1 MREIS
6 PIHRHET
13 GAPVNLVPPAILLS
27 HMRELNNLI
36 ARRAYEIFES
46 RGKEH
51 GRHLDDW
58 LQAESEVM
66 YTCRHDLR
74 ESDLAFTLRAEVPGS
89 FTAEQLKV
97 SVEPHRLMVGG
108 ERELDVLRGDS
119 SGTHSEKRSQYIFGV
134 HDLPDEVDPAK
145 AKAIL
150 RGEVLEIV
158 MPKVTVAAKSE
169 KKVKVASRANWS
181 AGDSSLRGPY
191 TAKFD
196 AVPSRYRATE
206 ERRVKPMV

>member
-6 PIHRHET
+6 TTHRHEA
-13 GAPVNLVPPAILLS
+13 GAPVNLVPPAILLD
-27 HMRELNNLI
+27 RKQELHSRI

-46 RGKEH
+46 HGKEH

-89 FTAEQLKV
+89 FTPEQLRV
-97 SVEPHRLMVGG
+97 SVEPHRLMVSG

-119 SGTHSEKRSQYIFGV
+119 SGTHTEKRLQYIFGA
-134 HDLPDEVDPAK
+134 HDLSNEVDPAK
-145 AKAIL
+145 AKATL
-150 RGEVLEIV
+150 RREVLEIV
-158 MPKVTVAAKSE
+158 MPKVAAATKSE
-169 KKVKVASRANWS
+169 GKVKAASRAN
-181 AGDSSLRGPY
+181 
-191 TAKFD
+191 
-196 AVPSRYRATE
+196 
-206 ERRVKPMV
+206 

>member
-1 MREIS
+1 MKEAS
-6 PIHRHET
+6 AVQRHET
-13 GAPVNLVPPAILLS
+13 GVPVNLVPPAILLN
-27 HMRELNNLI
+27 HRRKLHDLI
-36 ARRAYEIFES
+36 ARRAYELYEQ
-46 RGKEH
+46 RGGEH

-74 ESDLAFTLRAEVPGS
+74 DSDLAFTLRAEVPGS

-134 HDLPDEVDPAK
+134 HDLPNEVDPAK

-150 RGEVLEIV
+150 GGEVLEIV
-158 MPKVTVAAKSE
+158 MPKVTVAAKAE
-169 KKVKVASRANWS
+169 KKVKVASRAN
-181 AGDSSLRGPY
+181 
-191 TAKFD
+191 
-196 AVPSRYRATE
+196 
-206 ERRVKPMV
+206 